1 MKLQRIGNAAL
12 VKELTNHM
20 SILKSEQIVIKDFEF
35 INKNSAVTIQ
45 FLPLDSKEL
54 IAYEFNPKTIDEQ
67 NKIIYV
73 EYVDITK
80 TADPD

>member
-1 MKLQRIGNAAL
+1 MKLQKIGNAAL

-35 INKNSAVTIQ
+35 INKNSAITIQ

-54 IAYEFNPKTIDEQ
+54 IAYEFNTKALEDQSEIID
-67 NKIIYV
+67 V
-73 EYVDITK
+73 ECVDITK
-80 TADPD
+80 TAEAD